1 MTIYF
6 TLHKDPKE
14 YAEHGVI
21 INYMTLVKFSNRTCP
36 TLQQKPCEINKL
48 IGNWE
53 KEYDTIF
60 TSMVPTPSATLQPD
74 IKKGAF

>member
-1 MTIYF
+1 MPY
-6 TLHKDPKE
+6 
-14 YAEHGVI
+14 V
-21 INYMTLVKFSNRTCP
+21 
-36 TLQQKPCEINKL
+36 QWKPCESNKL
-48 IGNWE
+48 QGNWE